1 MIVLGCIEIHP
12 KGFFIEDYC
21 KNVKGFIN
29 FTLSNLKNI
38 SGGRIRCL
46 YVKCKTKKFHQLDVL
61 MMHLLRK
68 GFVEK
73 YLCWFAYEEP
83 YIPYKTMLERIVGST
98 STFRNI
104 NEVVD
109 DNCSRYRSMM
119 IDTIK
124 INYGYSGESSRVD
137 EESNIDAV
145 RCFELF
151 KDFDESLWDG
161 CTNYSNLSAITRVF
175 TVKSEYGLSK
185 THYDNIIEWVKNILP
200 KWKKVK
206 KHFYATKSMMKP
218 LGLGLKRK

>member
-1 MIVLGCIEIHP
+1 
-12 KGFFIEDYC
+12 
-21 KNVKGFIN
+21 
-29 FTLSNLKNI
+29 
-38 SGGRIRCL
+38 
-46 YVKCKTKKFHQLDVL
+46 VKCKTKKFHQLDVL